1 MCPVLQSWITIFTS
15 HTYIYIFFFN
25 SEPYSETAAVFLFF
39 FQGRHITMRPAFTVW
54 LRTPQA
60 NWTPHK
66 ASDNCCPPL
75 CVFLRALFI
84 RCWMQQRQWMKS
96 RGGGGTMK
104 GGCIIEWWW
113 RWGGGHSP
121 KPHKNSRT
129 IFNRVERSFSHL
141 PGFQGFSVLTGRQE
155 GSDRTAPFLPA
166 AFKASFPLTHHAT
179 PRLISVTSTTEGQGF
194 FFSRPLPF
202 FSTLKLPFSRV
213 EKTFVFFSFWNHYF
227 SLSEYKSN
235 FKQA

>member
-1 MCPVLQSWITIFTS
+1 MNEIT
-15 HTYIYIFFFN
+15 
-25 SEPYSETAAVFLFF
+25 
-39 FQGRHITMRPAFTVW
+39 GW
-54 LRTPQA
+54 
-60 NWTPHK
+60 
-66 ASDNCCPPL
+66 
-75 CVFLRALFI
+75 
-84 RCWMQQRQWMKS
+84 
-96 RGGGGTMK
+96 GGTMK

-194 FFSRPLPF
+194 FFSPPPFF

-213 EKTFVFFSFWNHYF
+213 EKTFVFFLFEIIIFLCQNTKVILNKLNMQH
-227 SLSEYKSN
+227 KITARTN
-235 FKQA
+235 

>member
-1 MCPVLQSWITIFTS
+1 
-15 HTYIYIFFFN
+15 
-25 SEPYSETAAVFLFF
+25 
-39 FQGRHITMRPAFTVW
+39 MRPAFTVW
-54 LRTPQA
+54 LRIPQA

-96 RGGGGTMK
+96 RGGG
-104 GGCIIEWWW
+104 EWW
-113 RWGGGHSP
+113 REGALSSDDGGGGHSP

-194 FFSRPLPF
+194 FFPPPPF
-202 FSTLKLPFSRV
+202 FFTLKLPFSRV
-213 EKTFVFFSFWNHYF
+213 EKTFVFFFLKSLFF
-227 SLSEYKSN
+227 SVRIQK
-235 FKQA
+235 

>member
-1 MCPVLQSWITIFTS
+1 MNEIT
-15 HTYIYIFFFN
+15 
-25 SEPYSETAAVFLFF
+25 
-39 FQGRHITMRPAFTVW
+39 GW
-54 LRTPQA
+54 
-60 NWTPHK
+60 
-66 ASDNCCPPL
+66 
-75 CVFLRALFI
+75 
-84 RCWMQQRQWMKS
+84 
-96 RGGGGTMK
+96 GGTMK
-104 GGCIIEWWW
+104 GGCIFEWWW

-194 FFSRPLPF
+194 FFPPPPF
-202 FSTLKLPFSRV
+202 FFTLKLPFSRV
-213 EKTFVFFSFWNHYF
+213 EKTFVFFLFEIIIFLCQNTKVILNKLNMQH
-227 SLSEYKSN
+227 KITARTN
-235 FKQA
+235 